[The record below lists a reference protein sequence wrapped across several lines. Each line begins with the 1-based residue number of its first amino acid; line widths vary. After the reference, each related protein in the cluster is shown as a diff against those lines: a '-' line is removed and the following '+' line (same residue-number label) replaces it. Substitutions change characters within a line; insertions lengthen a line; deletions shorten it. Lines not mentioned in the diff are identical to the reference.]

1 VHWTIGIE
9 GAMGSRGGR
18 REGAVELIHIVGVI
32 VGGRREGAVELIRIV
47 GVVVGGREP
56 DLRWAKLLLR
66 VVSSGKLGKR
76 NGTGRVPADGSRAAR
91 ERAPRLCPRPKNALN
106 LERRCCS

>member
-9 GAMGSRGGR
+9 GAVGSRGRR

-32 VGGRREGAVELIRIV
+32 VGGRREGTVELVRIV

-56 DLRWAKLLLR
+56 DLRWA
-66 VVSSGKLGKR
+66 
-76 NGTGRVPADGSRAAR
+76 
-91 ERAPRLCPRPKNALN
+91 
-106 LERRCCS
+106 